1 MRFRIYCARTTTGRI
16 FSMNKMIVAFS
27 VFLCATTM
35 AWAVTLRSIR
45 NRCRRA
51 LAPTTTQRLPR
62 YSRLA
67 IRACNR
73 TVRRTIRTMHSC
85 RPVTTKQRQ
94 VLARQMAKAAV
105 RTGSIRNH
113 CHRVKIARG
122 AACFDP
128 RDTLRP
134 IDQCRVS
141 MLRAVHRGGAREHVS
156 HICVARRCSHG
167 GSDPILRCRHGDA
180 FARRIEQ

>member
-1 MRFRIYCARTTTGRI
+1 
-16 FSMNKMIVAFS
+16 MNKMIVAFS

-35 AWAVTLRSIR
+35 AWAADAPLNPQPR
-45 NRCRRA
+45 RRA

-105 RTGSIRNH
+105 RTG
-113 CHRVKIARG
+113 
-122 AACFDP
+122 
-128 RDTLRP
+128 
-134 IDQCRVS
+134 
-141 MLRAVHRGGAREHVS
+141 
-156 HICVARRCSHG
+156 
-167 GSDPILRCRHGDA
+167 
-180 FARRIEQ
+180 